1 MNTSCGV
8 ELWDAGVVLAAGRGQ
23 VSALV
28 KVHAELLHNLSLW
41 PNEAHGQQDKV
52 RLEHLL

>member
-8 ELWDAGVVLAAGRGQ
+8 ELWDAGVVFAAGRGH

-41 PNEAHGQQDKV
+41 PNKAHGQQDKV